1 MFLTLRHIHSTR
13 SCESCDPLLC
23 VTDVYG
29 LFVAIR
35 AEHLYSPAAEILQ
48 EQKWIIAVLFMVPV
62 YASESVSTSPACSDA
77 QSRQRNAITRSSCHF
92 ASIENLS

>member
-1 MFLTLRHIHSTR
+1 M
-13 SCESCDPLLC
+13 C

-29 LFVAIR
+29 LFVVIR

-62 YASESVSTSPACSDA
+62 YASESVSASSACSDA
-77 QSRQRNAITRSSCHF
+77 QSRQRSAIASS
-92 ASIENLS
+92 SSS